1 MIEESFVRL
10 YAHDFVQMARKSELG
25 QDVDAM
31 LQRRLTEVRHHADLM
46 DARKGPGHLAVLAS
60 RIRDEAHRFDGRTML
75 HGADPRHAAQRHL
88 RFLSSVADSLGTPS
102 VAPSSSLPQTSK
114 RRRGRTIE
122 LVSLPKAGVAHAD

>member
-31 LQRRLTEVRHHADLM
+31 LQRRLTEARRHADLM

-60 RIRDEAHRFDGRTML
+60 RIRDEAQRFDGRTML

-88 RFLSSVADSLGTPS
+88 RFLSGVADSLGTPS
-102 VAPSSSLPQTSK
+102 GTPSSALPEPSK
-114 RRRGRTIE
+114 RRRGRAMESI
-122 LVSLPKAGVAHAD
+122 SLPKAGGVHAD